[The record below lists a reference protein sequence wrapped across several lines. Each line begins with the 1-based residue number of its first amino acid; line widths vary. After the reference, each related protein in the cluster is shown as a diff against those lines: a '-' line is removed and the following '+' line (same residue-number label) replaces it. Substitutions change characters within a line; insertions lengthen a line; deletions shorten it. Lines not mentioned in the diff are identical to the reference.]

1 MPFIDAKITKKLC
14 EAQLSDLKSYFG
26 EAISLFPGK
35 SENWLMC
42 SISDNCKI
50 WFQGND
56 SDDSAF
62 IEVKL
67 FGDVN
72 KMSADKFTAKICEYL
87 SNQLDISP
95 SRVYVRYE
103 GGKFWGWNGSD
114 F

>member
-1 MPFIDAKITKKLC
+1 MPFIDAKISSKLS
-14 EAQLSDLKSYFG
+14 EAQLEQLKSEFG
-26 EAISLFPGK
+26 EAIELFPGK

-50 WFQGND
+50 WFKGD
-56 SDDSAF
+56 SAEDSAF

-72 KMSADKFTAKICEYL
+72 EVAADRFTARICKYMSEKL
-87 SNQLDISP
+87 NISP
-95 SRVYVRYE
+95 ARIYIRYAPSTV
-103 GGKFWGWNGSD
+103 WGWNGAD